1 MNSKVLVSLA
11 IALLSTGTTAAS
23 AQEVTEIRW
32 GTSAVGSSGHRAL
45 TALGNLLNEKMEGYR
60 VIVQPTPG
68 AIVSVKGFATG
79 EFEGYYGS
87 DIAFYE
93 LANNISRFE
102 GFQENIEVQPVQSF
116 WAFTVE
122 VGLGVHVSQRENFD
136 EWGDLSGQP
145 VFTGPRPW
153 DTRAQIE
160 RALQALGIEHEYV
173 DVDLSTAG
181 SLLESGQIAGLG
193 IYTNAEA
200 TTAPWIIETSLM
212 TDWAILN
219 PSEEE
224 LGRLHEAG
232 FTSTEVTNAA
242 EVFQEEVRGRRRRS
256 SCHSTTAS
264 TSASRSPRRTC
275 TACSRSSRRTPPS
288 SPRPMPALPRS
299 PRTCPACR
307 CVASRRRATS
317 FRCIRASPGTCA
329 RRASGTRHGIP
340 GSQRNSSRVRRT
352 GARAGSRPRPPA
364 APAIRP

>member
-1 MNSKVLVSLA
+1 MNKKVLVSLVV
-11 IALLSTGTTAAS
+11 ALLAIGATSTS

-45 TALGNLLNEKMEGYR
+45 TALANLLNEEMDGYR

-68 AIVSVKGFATG
+68 AIVSVKGYATG
-79 EFEGYYGS
+79 EFDGYYGS

-102 GFQENIEVQPVQSF
+102 GFQENVEHQPVQSF

-122 VGLGVHVSQRENFD
+122 VGLGVHASEGENFD
-136 EWGDLSGQP
+136 QWGDLSGQR

-160 RALQALGIEHEYV
+160 RALGALGIEHEYV
-173 DVDLSTAG
+173 EVDLSTAG
-181 SLLESGQIAGLG
+181 SLLESGQITGFL

-224 LGRLHEAG
+224 LDRLHEAG
-232 FTSTEVTNAA
+232 FASTEVTNPA
-242 EVFQEEVRGRRRRS
+242 EVFQEESGAEKAILLPFYYGFHVGLDVPEEDVYRMLQIIEENAAELAQADAGFAQIAEDMAGMQVRGVES
-256 SCHSTTAS
+256 SVDLVPIHPGLARYMREKGVWNSEWD
-264 TSASRSPRRTC
+264 SRI
-275 TACSRSSRRTPPS
+275 
-288 SPRPMPALPRS
+288 
-299 PRTCPACR
+299 
-307 CVASRRRATS
+307 AT
-317 FRCIRASPGTCA
+317 
-329 RRASGTRHGIP
+329 
-340 GSQRNSSRVRRT
+340 Q
-352 GARAGSRPRPPA
+352 
-364 APAIRP
+364 

>member
-1 MNSKVLVSLA
+1 MNKNALVSLA
-11 IALLSTGTTAAS
+11 VAWLVMGTTAPS

-45 TALGNLLNEKMEGYR
+45 TTLANLLNEEMDGYQ

-79 EFEGYYGS
+79 EFEGYYGA

-102 GFQENIEVQPVQSF
+102 GFQASIEKQPVQSF

-122 VGLGVHVSQRENFD
+122 VGLGVHASQRENFAQ
-136 EWGDLSGQP
+136 WTDLSGQRL
-145 VFTGPRPW
+145 FTGPRPW

-160 RALQALGIEHEYV
+160 RALEALGVEHEYV

-181 SLLESGQIAGLG
+181 SLLESGQITGFL

-212 TDWAILN
+212 TDWAIVN

-224 LGRLHEAG
+224 LARLHEAG
-232 FTSTEVTNAA
+232 FASTEVTNAA
-242 EVFQEEVRGRRRRS
+242 EVFQEDSGGAEQAILLPFYYGFHVGLEVPEEDVYRMLQIIDENAAELAQADAGFAQIAEDMPGMQVRGVTS
-256 SCHSTTAS
+256 SVDLVPIHPGLARYMREKGVWNPEWD
-264 TSASRSPRRTC
+264 SRI
-275 TACSRSSRRTPPS
+275 
-288 SPRPMPALPRS
+288 
-299 PRTCPACR
+299 
-307 CVASRRRATS
+307 AT
-317 FRCIRASPGTCA
+317 
-329 RRASGTRHGIP
+329 
-340 GSQRNSSRVRRT
+340 Q
-352 GARAGSRPRPPA
+352 
-364 APAIRP
+364 

>member
-122 VGLGVHVSQRENFD
+122 VGIGVHVSQREDFD

-160 RALQALGIEHEYV
+160 RALQALGIEHEYM

-242 EVFQEEVRGRRRRS
+242 EVFQEDKLEADKAVLLPFHYGFHVGLAVPEEDVYRMLQIIEQNAAALAQADAGFAQIAEDMPGMQVRGVEAAGDLVPVHPGLARYMREKGVWN
-256 SCHSTTAS
+256 A
-264 TSASRSPRRTC
+264 AWDSRI
-275 TACSRSSRRTPPS
+275 
-288 SPRPMPALPRS
+288 
-299 PRTCPACR
+299 
-307 CVASRRRATS
+307 AT
-317 FRCIRASPGTCA
+317 
-329 RRASGTRHGIP
+329 
-340 GSQRNSSRVRRT
+340 Q
-352 GARAGSRPRPPA
+352 
-364 APAIRP
+364 

>member
-1 MNSKVLVSLA
+1 MNSKVLVALA

-45 TALGNLLNEKMEGYR
+45 TALGNLLNEKMDGYR

-93 LANNISRFE
+93 LANNSDRFE
-102 GFQENIEVQPVQSF
+102 GFQENVEVQPVQSF

-122 VGLGVHVSQRENFD
+122 VGLGVHASQRENID
-136 EWGDLSGQP
+136 EWADLSGQR

-160 RALQALGIEHEYV
+160 RAMRALGVEHEYV

-181 SLLESGQIAGLG
+181 SLLESGQISGFL

-200 TTAPWIIETSLM
+200 TTAPWIIETGLT
-212 TDWAILN
+212 TDWALLN
-219 PSEEE
+219 PTEEE
-224 LGRLHEAG
+224 LARLKEAG
-232 FTSTEVTNAA
+232 FAITEVANPA
-242 EVFQEEVRGRRRRS
+242 EVFQEDKLEADKAILLPFHYGFHVGLDVPEADVYRMLQIIEENAAALAQADAGFAQIAADMAGMQVRGVEATGDLVPVHPGLARYMREKGVWD
-256 SCHSTTAS
+256 A
-264 TSASRSPRRTC
+264 AWDSRI
-275 TACSRSSRRTPPS
+275 
-288 SPRPMPALPRS
+288 
-299 PRTCPACR
+299 
-307 CVASRRRATS
+307 AT
-317 FRCIRASPGTCA
+317 
-329 RRASGTRHGIP
+329 
-340 GSQRNSSRVRRT
+340 Q
-352 GARAGSRPRPPA
+352 
-364 APAIRP
+364 